1 MRRAILLL
9 AVCGCASGG
18 GGTAAQ
24 GSDAGVKQRPIF
36 TSAETGTILGE
47 APRAAVSMLD
57 APPATVW
64 LAVKKVYADLDIP
77 VTVENPA
84 ARQLGNQNFIKSR
97 KMGGDAMTAWVDCGS
112 GMTGAKASTYRMS
125 MSLLTDVIPDGK
137 GGTKLQ
143 TTFIPMGQ
151 DIEQGSSDRIACAS
165 TGRFEQ
171 LLLNKVKAT
180 VGTR

>member
-9 AVCGCASGG
+9 TVCGCASGG
-18 GGTAAQ
+18 GSAAQ
-24 GSDAGVKQRPIF
+24 GSETGVKQPPIF

-57 APPATVW
+57 AAPATVW

-84 ARQLGNQNFIKSR
+84 ARQLGNQNFIKTR
-97 KMGGDAMTAWVDCGS
+97 RMGGEAMTNWVDCGS
-112 GMTGAKASTYRMS
+112 GMTGLKAATYRMS

-151 DIEQGSSDRIACAS
+151 DIEQGSSDRISCAS

-171 LLLNKVKAT
+171 LVLNKVKTT